1 MVIVIRFNF
10 NKCCIWIQLLTINH
24 YYFLHLTL
32 TNVVFELT
40 SNNTIINIIY
50 NLTLTNVVFELPKFV
65 VPLWL
70 YVI

>member
-1 MVIVIRFNF
+1 MLYLNF
-10 NKCCIWIQLLTINH
+10 CSWI
-24 YYFLHLTL
+24 YYFGPITNLTL